1 MTRSAA
7 LAVTLVAG
15 AAAFASPVLAA
26 PALLTH
32 QAPLVIDNAATAW
45 ILTSTALVLLMTL
58 PGLAL
63 FYGGM
68 VRKKNI
74 ISVVAQSAAAFAIV
88 SVLWF
93 LVGYS
98 LSFGKGPEATNGVIG
113 GVQAA
118 FLNGV
123 TAQTAHSLLPGL
135 PELLFVSFQMTFA
148 IITPALIAGAFA

>member
-15 AAAFASPVLAA
+15 AAAFASPALAT
-26 PALLTH
+26 PALLAH
-32 QAPLVIDNAATAW
+32 QAPLAIDTAATAW

-88 SVLWF
+88 SVVWF
-93 LVGYS
+93 LVGKS
-98 LSFGKGPEATNGVIG
+98 LSFGK
-113 GVQAA
+113 
-118 FLNGV
+118 
-123 TAQTAHSLLPGL
+123 
-135 PELLFVSFQMTFA
+135 
-148 IITPALIAGAFA
+148 

>member
-26 PALLTH
+26 PALLAH
-32 QAPLVIDNAATAW
+32 QAPLAIDTAATAW

-68 VRKKNI
+68 VRRKNVI
-74 ISVVAQSAAAFAIV
+74 ATITQSVGVFAVV
-88 SVLWF
+88 SLVWF
-93 LVGYS
+93 IAGYS
-98 LSFGKGPEATNGVIG
+98 LAVLDLEGDAAAAAPEPV
-113 GVQAA
+113 AA
-118 FLNGV
+118 HGQPGRGSSRWLPLGRK
-123 TAQTAHSLLPGL
+123 PGL
-135 PELLFVSFQMTFA
+135 GSHPFQR
-148 IITPALIAGAFA
+148 